1 MENII
6 EQFYDAFQN
15 LDAEKMISLYHPE
28 IVFEDPAFGK
38 LKGKRA
44 ENMWRMLCCSQKG
57 KDFRISYNISHYDH
71 KNAKANWEAFYTF
84 SKTGRKV
91 HNKISASF
99 VMKEGLIIK
108 HLEDFNLY
116 SWSKQALGLKGFLLG
131 NTSFFKNQLNQ
142 QTNKLL
148 DDFDT

>member
-1 MENII
+1 
-6 EQFYDAFQN
+6 
-15 LDAEKMISLYHPE
+15 
-28 IVFEDPAFGK
+28 
-38 LKGKRA
+38 
-44 ENMWRMLCCSQKG
+44 
-57 KDFRISYNISHYDH
+57 
-71 KNAKANWEAFYTF
+71 
-84 SKTGRKV
+84 
-91 HNKISASF
+91 
-99 VMKEGLIIK
+99 MKEGLIIK